1 MKRLITIFV
10 LFISFSLLAND
21 YQSKLDAY
29 SKNLFRKITSGKTN
43 ESTLTAKS
51 YGYPFEIQ
59 NNEIYVVCLVELNSE
74 NAYLNNDYQVIT
86 KAGNVWTL
94 KVPLNRISEL
104 EKNKQISRIS
114 FGRGYRLLLDS
125 VRSSVRADLV
135 HQGINLPRPYTG
147 KGVLIGIFDTG
158 IDLLHPDFSNENGTR
173 VLYLWDMSETISP
186 NPPSGFDW
194 GKEYTKQEIDQNIQN
209 VLQKDYDGHGT
220 HVAGISAGNGKGKS
234 EYKGIAPEAELIVV
248 NGIRSGSTNS
258 FTDADI
264 LAACNYIFNKADEL
278 GKPCVINLSIG
289 NILGSHDNE
298 DLLGKALSNLV
309 SQKKGRAIVASAG
322 NEGDLPIHSGGEVK
336 KGNRYELLLY
346 PYNLCEYQPELCP
359 DIPGYFLFGADIWTD
374 FDIIDSV
381 YVGIYNPMSLS
392 LIDEKGFSSKD
403 VVDNAQIFDS
413 TNNLVGLVSI
423 SNSSFGNSENLV
435 IFISNEG
442 QTDLPISEYL
452 WTIVFVAKGNG
463 KFDSWAALP
472 VGSQYP
478 GQTRFPR
485 FQSDNSMTINS
496 PAVGEKII
504 SVGAYVSKNVFTNIL
519 GELNDWS
526 SYYPIGELASFSSRG
541 PTRDGRIAPII
552 AAPGMVVFS
561 SLSSS
566 TIPEELDSTLVEPSG
581 IYVGAAGTS
590 MSAPVVTGAVALL
603 FEQNPKLSA
612 DEIIQLLKLSARK
625 DEHTGSE
632 PNNDF
637 GWGKLDLLRLLQI
650 VTEVNEEVETQG
662 ISIYPNPTHDI
673 IFVSSKEKIENVE
686 VFDILGNSLL
696 KTNNIIIPV
705 DNFPNGLYFLSIKT
719 QSRELRTKFIKN

>member
-59 NNEIYVVCLVELNSE
+59 NNEIYVVCLVELNGE

-94 KVPLNRISEL
+94 KVPLSRISEL
-104 EKNKQISRIS
+104 ETNKQISRIS
-114 FGRGYRLLLDS
+114 FGRRYRLLLDS

-541 PTRDGRIAPII
+541 PTRDGRIVPII
-552 AAPGMVVFS
+552 TAPGMVVFS

-603 FEQNPKLSA
+603 FEQNPNLSA

-662 ISIYPNPTHDI
+662 ISIYPNPTPDI
-673 IFVSSKEKIENVE
+673 IFVNSKEKIENVE

-696 KTNNIIIPV
+696 KTNNFIIPI
-705 DNFPNGLYFLSIKT
+705 DKFPNGLYFLSIKT
-719 QSRELRTKFIKN
+719 QSREYRTKFIKN

>member
-1 MKRLITIFV
+1 MKRIITIFV

-21 YQSKLDAY
+21 FQSKLDAY
-29 SKNLFRKITSGKTN
+29 SKNLLRKITSGKTN
-43 ESTLTAKS
+43 ESILTAKS

-59 NNEIYVVCLVELNSE
+59 NNEIYVVCLVELNGE

-94 KVPLNRISEL
+94 KVPISRISEL
-104 EKNKQISRIS
+104 ETNKQISRIS
-114 FGRGYRLLLDS
+114 FGRRYRLLLDS

-147 KGVLIGIFDTG
+147 KDVLIGIFDTG
-158 IDLLHPDFSNENGTR
+158 IDLLHPDFSTENGTR

-278 GKPCVINLSIG
+278 GKPCVINLSVG
-289 NILGSHDNE
+289 SILGSHDNE

-309 SQKKGRAIVASAG
+309 SQKKGRAIVAAAG

-452 WTIVFVAKGNG
+452 WTIVFVAKGDG

-526 SYYPIGELASFSSRG
+526 SFYPIGELASFSSRG
-541 PTRDGRIAPII
+541 PTRDGRIVPII
-552 AAPGMVVFS
+552 TAPGMVVFS

-603 FEQNPKLSA
+603 FEQNPNLSA

-650 VTEVNEEVETQG
+650 VTEVNEDVETQG
-662 ISIYPNPTHDI
+662 ISIYPNPTPDI
-673 IFVSSKEKIENVE
+673 IFVNSKEKIENVE

-696 KTNNIIIPV
+696 KTNNFIIPI
-705 DNFPNGLYFLSIKT
+705 DKFPNGLYFLSIKT
-719 QSRELRTKFIKN
+719 QSREYRTKFIKN

>member
-1 MKRLITIFV
+1 
-10 LFISFSLLAND
+10 
-21 YQSKLDAY
+21 
-29 SKNLFRKITSGKTN
+29 
-43 ESTLTAKS
+43 
-51 YGYPFEIQ
+51 
-59 NNEIYVVCLVELNSE
+59 
-74 NAYLNNDYQVIT
+74 
-86 KAGNVWTL
+86 
-94 KVPLNRISEL
+94 
-104 EKNKQISRIS
+104 
-114 FGRGYRLLLDS
+114 
-125 VRSSVRADLV
+125 
-135 HQGINLPRPYTG
+135 
-147 KGVLIGIFDTG
+147 
-158 IDLLHPDFSNENGTR
+158 R

-278 GKPCVINLSIG
+278 GKPCVINLSVG
-289 NILGSHDNE
+289 SILGSHDNE

-309 SQKKGRAIVASAG
+309 SQKKGRAIVAAAG

-452 WTIVFVAKGNG
+452 WTIVFVAKGDG

-526 SYYPIGELASFSSRG
+526 SFYPIGELASFSSRG
-541 PTRDGRIAPII
+541 PTRDGRIVPII
-552 AAPGMVVFS
+552 TAPGMVVFS

-603 FEQNPKLSA
+603 FEQNPNLSA

-650 VTEVNEEVETQG
+650 VTEVNEDVETQG
-662 ISIYPNPTHDI
+662 ISIYPNPTPDI
-673 IFVSSKEKIENVE
+673 IFVNSKEKIENVE

-696 KTNNIIIPV
+696 KTNNFIIPI
-705 DNFPNGLYFLSIKT
+705 DKFPNGLYFLSIKT
-719 QSRELRTKFIKN
+719 QSREYRTKFIKN